1 MSKRYCQSCGM
12 PLRFDMEEW
21 LGTNLDGSKS
31 DTFCYYCLK
40 DGKYTVDVSM
50 HEMIDIWLKYI
61 NKYNMYAHTVYSPE
75 ELKMILEKRLPT
87 LNRWKQK
94 QDTKNVHNQ
103 AIQSIVNY
111 ISNHLFEDF
120 NIIALCQ
127 KCGMSEYHFRRVFK
141 FIIGENIGNYIQRL
155 RLEYAAHLLTST
167 EYTLSRIA
175 ELAGYQSK
183 YSIAKAFKKHFGVST
198 SLFKERFTPRKRN
211 EHTSLTPRIIMINK
225 MFVSCLEVGKAYENK
240 FQYKVVWDKLLYYA
254 RFNRIDKRHTNF
266 VSLSLDNPAITPEDK
281 CRFYLGIIMNDIPDA
296 KLITI
301 QIPNGQYAIFRHIG
315 SYDFLCDLYR
325 IIYEEWFPDSQY
337 YPQNTFSFEVYINSP
352 CDTDVPELITDIYI
366 PVVKKKTFT
375 DIKYSMEKISEI
387 ALFQQSETYALV
399 VETRTTVKEIA
410 MTIGRSFMEIETL
423 FKEQNAVMA
432 DVPFV
437 EYLNFESMSEDI
449 HMIIGFKSA
458 KILCG
463 KGNIRAIT
471 IPGRKIVSCL
481 HKGNY
486 TELASLYREMQE
498 WIAAK
503 GYKPSGASIEYY
515 YSKPGTSE
523 EELATKVEMPV
534 L

>member
-50 HEMIDIWLKYI
+50 HEMIDIWLKYV

-75 ELKMILEKRLPT
+75 ELKMILEKRLPA

-120 NIIALCQ
+120 DIITLCQ

-141 FIIGENIGNYIQRL
+141 FIVGENIGNYIQRL

-198 SLFKERFTPRKRN
+198 SLFKERFTSRKRKV
-211 EHTSLTPRIIMINK
+211 HTSLTHRIIMINK

-240 FQYKVVWDKLLYYA
+240 FQYKMVWDKLLYYA
-254 RFNRIDKRHTNF
+254 RFNRIDKKHANF

-281 CRFYLGIIMNDIPDA
+281 CRFYVGIIMNDIPDA
-296 KLITI
+296 KLNTV
-301 QIPNGQYAIFRHIG
+301 QIPNGRYAIFRHIG

-337 YPQNTFSFEVYINSP
+337 YPQNSFSFEVYINSP

-366 PVVKKKTFT
+366 PVLKKKIFT
-375 DIKYSMEKISEI
+375 DIK
-387 ALFQQSETYALV
+387 
-399 VETRTTVKEIA
+399 
-410 MTIGRSFMEIETL
+410 
-423 FKEQNAVMA
+423 
-432 DVPFV
+432 
-437 EYLNFESMSEDI
+437 
-449 HMIIGFKSA
+449 
-458 KILCG
+458 
-463 KGNIRAIT
+463 
-471 IPGRKIVSCL
+471 
-481 HKGNY
+481 
-486 TELASLYREMQE
+486 
-498 WIAAK
+498 
-503 GYKPSGASIEYY
+503 
-515 YSKPGTSE
+515 
-523 EELATKVEMPV
+523 
-534 L
+534 

>member
-1 MSKRYCQSCGM
+1 M

-50 HEMIDIWLKYI
+50 HEMIDIWLKYV

-120 NIIALCQ
+120 DIITLCQ

-141 FIIGENIGNYIQRL
+141 FIVGENIGNYIQRL

-175 ELAGYQSK
+175 ELAGYQNK

-198 SLFKERFTPRKRN
+198 SLFKEIFTPRRRN
-211 EHTSLTPRIIMINK
+211 AHTSLTPRIIMINK

-240 FQYKVVWDKLLYYA
+240 FQYKMVWDKLLYYA
-254 RFNRIDKRHTNF
+254 RFNRIDKKHTNF

-281 CRFYLGIIMNDIPDA
+281 CRFYVGIIMNDIPDA
-296 KLITI
+296 KLNTV
-301 QIPNGQYAIFRHIG
+301 QIPNGRYAIFRHID
-315 SYDFLCDLYR
+315 SYDFLCNLYR

-366 PVVKKKTFT
+366 PVLKKKIFT
-375 DIKYSMEKISEI
+375 DIK
-387 ALFQQSETYALV
+387 
-399 VETRTTVKEIA
+399 
-410 MTIGRSFMEIETL
+410 
-423 FKEQNAVMA
+423 
-432 DVPFV
+432 
-437 EYLNFESMSEDI
+437 
-449 HMIIGFKSA
+449 
-458 KILCG
+458 
-463 KGNIRAIT
+463 
-471 IPGRKIVSCL
+471 
-481 HKGNY
+481 
-486 TELASLYREMQE
+486 
-498 WIAAK
+498 
-503 GYKPSGASIEYY
+503 
-515 YSKPGTSE
+515 
-523 EELATKVEMPV
+523 
-534 L
+534 

>member
-1 MSKRYCQSCGM
+1 
-12 PLRFDMEEW
+12 
-21 LGTNLDGSKS
+21 
-31 DTFCYYCLK
+31 
-40 DGKYTVDVSM
+40 
-50 HEMIDIWLKYI
+50 
-61 NKYNMYAHTVYSPE
+61 
-75 ELKMILEKRLPT
+75 
-87 LNRWKQK
+87 
-94 QDTKNVHNQ
+94 
-103 AIQSIVNY
+103 
-111 ISNHLFEDF
+111 
-120 NIIALCQ
+120 
-127 KCGMSEYHFRRVFK
+127 
-141 FIIGENIGNYIQRL
+141 
-155 RLEYAAHLLTST
+155 
-167 EYTLSRIA
+167 
-175 ELAGYQSK
+175 
-183 YSIAKAFKKHFGVST
+183 
-198 SLFKERFTPRKRN
+198 
-211 EHTSLTPRIIMINK
+211 
-225 MFVSCLEVGKAYENK
+225 
-240 FQYKVVWDKLLYYA
+240 
-254 RFNRIDKRHTNF
+254 
-266 VSLSLDNPAITPEDK
+266 
-281 CRFYLGIIMNDIPDA
+281 
-296 KLITI
+296 
-301 QIPNGQYAIFRHIG
+301 
-315 SYDFLCDLYR
+315 
-325 IIYEEWFPDSQY
+325 
-337 YPQNTFSFEVYINSP
+337 
-352 CDTDVPELITDIYI
+352 
-366 PVVKKKTFT
+366 
-375 DIKYSMEKISEI
+375 MEKISEI

-534 L
+534 LCFWIKALLTPIQMCCILHSVFLMRLCSNKLFSALADKTNKLQQKRIFQQVLPKAHVP